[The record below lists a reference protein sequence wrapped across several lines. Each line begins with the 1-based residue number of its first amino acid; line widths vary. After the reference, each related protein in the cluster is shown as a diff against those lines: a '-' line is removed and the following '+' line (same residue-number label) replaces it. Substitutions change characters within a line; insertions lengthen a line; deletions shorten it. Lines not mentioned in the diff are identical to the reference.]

1 MLVPA
6 AIAYNVFI
14 VYLSFII
21 VLPLSPFSS
30 HGNKQYKDK
39 LL

>member
-6 AIAYNVFI
+6 AIAYVFI